1 MTVGLRSRRAGWS
14 RPRRKEERGVPFFGH
29 WYAIVALVFYAV
41 LIVLAVWL
49 VLWAIRIAPRRI
61 RPDNALSILNER
73 FARGEIDQQEYDA
86 RKAALRR

>member
-1 MTVGLRSRRAGWS
+1 
-14 RPRRKEERGVPFFGH
+14 VPFLEH

>member
-1 MTVGLRSRRAGWS
+1 
-14 RPRRKEERGVPFFGH
+14 VPLFGH
-29 WYAIVALVFYAV
+29 WYAIFALVFYAV
-41 LIVLAVWL
+41 LIVLAAWL